1 MHCVFLSRFSPV
13 NPLCLVKFM
22 LEQNPFGLEVL
33 VCGFFGVL
41 KWSSS
46 SLIRGLAA
54 VTLNMC
60 FGIRASSC
68 CVSQLV
74 VSILPRQRKPVSMEN
89 S

>member
-22 LEQNPFGLEVL
+22 LEENLFGLEVS
-33 VCGFFGVL
+33 VCRFFGVL

-46 SLIRGLAA
+46 SLIHGLAA
-54 VTLNMC
+54 VTLNLC
-60 FGIRASSC
+60 FGIQTFSC

>member
-1 MHCVFLSRFSPV
+1 MHCVFLSRFSHV

-22 LEQNPFGLEVL
+22 LEENLFDLEVS
-33 VCGFFGVL
+33 VCRFFGVF

-46 SLIRGLAA
+46 SLIHGLVV
-54 VTLNMC
+54 VTLNLC
-60 FGIRASSC
+60 FGIRTFSC